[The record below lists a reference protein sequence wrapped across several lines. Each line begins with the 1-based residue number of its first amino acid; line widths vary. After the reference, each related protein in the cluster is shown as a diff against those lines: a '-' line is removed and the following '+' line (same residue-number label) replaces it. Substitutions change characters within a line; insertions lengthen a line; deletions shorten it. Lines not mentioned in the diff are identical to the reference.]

1 MTTPPAPPPLPSDGP
16 PPPPHGAPP
25 PLPPTGAGNP
35 PPMPPRQAPPM
46 TQRQAPPAAQARSGP
61 PPQGRPPAPAAPPD
75 PKSGR
80 AGQYHST
87 EDTRTFPC
95 GNCGANLV
103 FDPASGMLRCPSCNS
118 TREIVRSDA
127 KVGLHDLRDAEIAA
141 VATRGLLS
149 TSDPAASDEHQVV
162 CQNCGGTTVFT
173 GTLTA
178 TRCPYCASPIQ
189 RDDIQD
195 APRTL
200 PVDGVVPFGVD
211 DKQARQNIEKWINSR
226 WFAPTEFKKY
236 RTLGSFSS
244 VYFSYFSYDTTAYTR
259 YSGER
264 GDDYTVVVGEGDN
277 RHTETRTRWTH
288 VRGEVVDN
296 FKDVAALA
304 NKGVDPKRVEE
315 LKPWPIDTARP
326 FTGEYLAGHLAR
338 TYEIGPDEGFQLAR
352 REEIDSAITSTVRR
366 DIGGDKQR
374 ISSSESRFNPLQF
387 RYLLLPIWLLTVVY
401 DSKPFQVYINGVTG
415 EVQGSRPYSKVKI
428 ISAIVA
434 AIVVIAAIVILIQA
448 VR

>member
-1 MTTPPAPPPLPSDGP
+1 MPANNSRPPMAPPV
-16 PPPPHGAPP
+16 
-25 PLPPTGAGNP
+25 
-35 PPMPPRQAPPM
+35 
-46 TQRQAPPAAQARSGP
+46 
-61 PPQGRPPAPAAPPD
+61 D
-75 PKSGR
+75 PR
-80 AGQYHST
+80 AGRVGQHHVT
-87 EDTRTFPC
+87 EDTRTYPC
-95 GNCGANLV
+95 ANCGGNLV
-103 FDPASGMLRCPSCNS
+103 FDPATGVLRCPSCNS
-118 TREIVRSDA
+118 TREIARSDA
-127 KVGLHDLRDAEIAA
+127 RVGLHELRDAKVAA
-141 VATRGLLS
+141 ANTRGLLS
-149 TSDPAASDEHQVV
+149 SNDPAASDEHQVV

-195 APRTL
+195 APKTL
-200 PVDGVVPFGVD
+200 PVDGVIPFGVD
-211 DKQARQNIEKWINSR
+211 DKVARQNIEKWINSR

-244 VYFSYFSYDTTAYTR
+244 VYFSYFSYDTIAYTR
-259 YSGER
+259 YTGQR
-264 GDDYTVVVGEGDN
+264 GDDYTVEVGSGDD
-277 RHTETRTRWTH
+277 RHTETRTRWTN
-288 VRGEVVDN
+288 VRGDVVDN

-304 NKGVDPKRVEE
+304 NTGVDPKRVEE
-315 LKPWPIDTARP
+315 LKPWPIETARP

-338 TYEIGPDEGFQLAR
+338 TYEIGPEEGFQVAR
-352 REEIDSAITSTVRR
+352 REEIDDRIASTVRR

-428 ISAIVA
+428 IAAIVA
-434 AIVVIAAIVILIQA
+434 AIIAITAIVILVQS

>member
-1 MTTPPAPPPLPSDGP
+1 MTTPPVPPPLPSDGP
-16 PPPPHGAPP
+16 PPPPPGAPP
-25 PLPPTGAGNP
+25 PLPPTGAGSP
-35 PPMPPRQAPPM
+35 PPIPPRQAGPP
-46 TQRQAPPAAQARSGP
+46 QDRRPPAAQAP
-61 PPQGRPPAPAAPPD
+61 VPD
-75 PKSGR
+75 SRSGR
-80 AGQYHST
+80 AGQYHAT

-95 GNCGANLV
+95 VNCGANLV
-103 FDPASGMLRCPSCNS
+103 FDPATGVLRCPSCNS
-118 TREIVRSDA
+118 TREIARTDA
-127 KVGLHDLRDAEIAA
+127 RIGLHDLRSSEVAA
-141 VATRGLLS
+141 GSTRGLLS
-149 TSDPAASDEHQVV
+149 ADDPAASDEHQVV

-195 APRTL
+195 APKTL
-200 PVDGVVPFGVD
+200 PVDGVIPFGVD
-211 DKQARQNIEKWINSR
+211 SKQARQNIEKWISSR

-259 YSGER
+259 YSGQR
-264 GDDYTVVVGEGDN
+264 GDDYTVVVGEGDD
-277 RHTETRTRWTH
+277 RHTETRTRWSH
-288 VRGEVVDN
+288 VHGEVVDN

-304 NKGVDPKRVEE
+304 NKGIDAERVEE
-315 LKPWPIDTARP
+315 LKPWPIQTARP

-338 TYEIGPDEGFQLAR
+338 TYEIGPDEGFQIAR
-352 REEIDSAITSTVRR
+352 REEIDARITSTVRR

-415 EVQGSRPYSKVKI
+415 EVQGSRPYSKTKI

-434 AIVVIAAIVILIQA
+434 ALALIAAIVILVQA

>member
-1 MTTPPAPPPLPSDGP
+1 MS
-16 PPPPHGAPP
+16 
-25 PLPPTGAGNP
+25 
-35 PPMPPRQAPPM
+35 
-46 TQRQAPPAAQARSGP
+46 QRQAPPVSQGPAGP

-95 GNCGANLV
+95 ANCGANLV
-103 FDPASGMLRCPSCNS
+103 FDPATGVLRCPSCNS
-118 TREIVRSDA
+118 TREIPRSDA
-127 KVGLHDLRDAEIAA
+127 KVGLHDLRDAKIAA
-141 VATRGLLS
+141 VGTRGLLS
-149 TSDPAASDEHQVV
+149 ANDPAASDEHQVV

-195 APRTL
+195 APKTL

-428 ISAIVA
+428 ITAIVA
-434 AIVVIAAIVILIQA
+434 AIIAIAAIVILVQA